1 MRVWDMSLLQD
12 NPSTTRAPRESIHA
26 YVYSEANRQQMGQ
39 RFRRLQRKLTIGLI
53 IGFLLPNALLAAYF
67 HHQLTH
73 SLKNSA
79 ILKLATLA
87 DNQKNALDLYL
98 QARVSD
104 LSTLLPDPSLSQ
116 APSQDGLAAG
126 LKRLNALHE
135 DFTGLGLLDAGGT
148 VRAYAGP
155 VPEQGKTLGLAPW
168 LGALF
173 DGSRSYCIGDIHTE
187 EGEVQQG
194 IVAVR
199 RTLDGRNDI
208 LFASLNP
215 DRLAEVL
222 ANPGA

>member
-1 MRVWDMSLLQD
+1 MPYCAKDCS
-12 NPSTTRAPRESIHA
+12 PRTA
-26 YVYSEANRQQMGQ
+26 WPGCY
-39 RFRRLQRKLTIGLI
+39 
-53 IGFLLPNALLAAYF
+53 
-67 HHQLTH
+67 QLTH

-155 VPEQGKTLGLAPW
+155 VPEQGKTLE
-168 LGALF
+168 
-173 DGSRSYCIGDIHTE
+173 IGRAH
-187 EGEVQQG
+187 V
-194 IVAVR
+194 
-199 RTLDGRNDI
+199 
-208 LFASLNP
+208 
-215 DRLAEVL
+215 
-222 ANPGA
+222 

>member
-67 HHQLTH
+67 HYQLTH

-104 LSTLLPDPSLSQ
+104 LSTLLLRYYS
-116 APSQDGLAAG
+116 
-126 LKRLNALHE
+126 
-135 DFTGLGLLDAGGT
+135 
-148 VRAYAGP
+148 
-155 VPEQGKTLGLAPW
+155 
-168 LGALF
+168 
-173 DGSRSYCIGDIHTE
+173 
-187 EGEVQQG
+187 
-194 IVAVR
+194 
-199 RTLDGRNDI
+199 
-208 LFASLNP
+208 
-215 DRLAEVL
+215 
-222 ANPGA
+222 